1 MADIGA
7 MLREAR
13 MREHLDIAEFE
24 ARTKIRAKYLRAL
37 EDEEWSLLPGYTFT
51 KAFLRTY
58 AEMLGLD
65 GRTIVDE
72 FKRQYP
78 DPSEIELSPS
88 PPSRRDNRPRGRER
102 GRERPG
108 ERGGRQAGP
117 SGRVLLIA
125 LLVVLIAAAVFIVH
139 ELDKKKKTPSPPA
152 STTTTTTTTKKK
164 SKPSRTPSTA
174 GRIALRLT
182 AVTPVHVCLIGYVT
196 ARGTVH
202 QRLPPV
208 GSATA
213 TALLTPGARAP
224 YYHDNHFRVSFSG
237 GKAQMTIGTKT
248 TSVDAS
254 TATLSYE
261 IGRSGRHLLSAAQ
274 APHCK

>member
-1 MADIGA
+1 
-7 MLREAR
+7 
-13 MREHLDIAEFE
+13 
-24 ARTKIRAKYLRAL
+24 YLRAL

-58 AEMLGLD
+58 ADMLGLD

-88 PPSRRDNRPRGRER
+88 PPSRRDNRAR

-125 LLVVLIAAAVFIVH
+125 LLVVLVAAAVFIVH
-139 ELDKKKKTPSPPA
+139 ELDKKKSAAPPA
-152 STTTTTTTTKKK
+152 QTTTTNTTSKNHTKPKH
-164 SKPSRTPSTA
+164 PPSTA
-174 GRIALRLT
+174 GPIALRLT

-196 ARGTVH
+196 ERGTVH
-202 QRLPPV
+202 QRLPPK
-208 GSATA
+208 GSAAT

-224 YYHDNHFRVSFSG
+224 FYHDNHFRVSFSG
-237 GKAQMTIGTKT
+237 GKARMTIGSKT
-248 TSVDAS
+248 SSVDAS
-254 TATLSYE
+254 ATTRSYE
-261 IGRSGRHLLSAAQ
+261 VGRSGRHLLSATQ
-274 APHCK
+274 APHCQ